1 MNTFE
6 NLNDAVLALKD
17 AMIAD
22 YATWYDRTNE
32 RDDTNKEW
40 RENYAKEQIA
50 QYADT
55 FKIEEGRNYI
65 KLVAN
70 GSVKGFVVKKATKG
84 FVVGD
89 MLMAASYKAPA
100 TNFSRGNA
108 LLGEF
113 DRVRWTG
120 IL

>member
-6 NLNDAVLALKD
+6 NLNDAVVALKEK
-17 AMIAD
+17 MIEDYREFNMRSAEREDCGLDRSWFEERVEAFAD
-22 YATWYDRTNE
+22 SFR
-32 RDDTNKEW
+32 
-40 RENYAKEQIA
+40 
-50 QYADT
+50 
-55 FKIEEGRNYI
+55 IEEGRTYI
-65 KLVAN
+65 KLVADR
-70 GSVKGFVVKKATKG
+70 SVRGFVVKKPTKG

-100 TNFSRGNA
+100 TNFARGNA
-108 LLGEF
+108 LMGEF

>member
-1 MNTFE
+1 MNAFE
-6 NLNDAVLALKD
+6 NLNDAVVALKEK
-17 AMIAD
+17 MIED
-22 YATWYDRTNE
+22 FRQWNERSSEKSSLDQEWYDNRV
-32 RDDTNKEW
+32 KE
-40 RENYAKEQIA
+40 
-50 QYADT
+50 YADD
-55 FKIEEGRNYI
+55 FRIEEGRNYI

-100 TNFSRGNA
+100 TNFSRGNVM
-108 LLGEF
+108 LGEF

>member
-1 MNTFE
+1 MMYE
-6 NLNDAVLALKD
+6 NLNDAVVALKE
-17 AMIAD
+17 AMIGDFAKWNDNSYEKSD
-22 YATWYDRTNE
+22 YKNL
-32 RDDTNKEW
+32 NKEW
-40 RENYAKEQIA
+40 YDNRVKE
-50 QYADT
+50 YADD

-65 KLVAN
+65 KLSAN

-89 MLMAASYKAPA
+89 LLMAKSWKAPA
-100 TNFSRGNA
+100 TNFARGNA
-108 LLGEF
+108 LMGEF

>member
-1 MNTFE
+1 MMYE
-6 NLNDAVLALKD
+6 NLNDAVVAVKD
-17 AMIAD
+17 AMIED
-22 YATWYDRTNE
+22 YKKWYVRSNE

-40 RENYAKEQIA
+40 RENWAKEQIA
-50 QYADT
+50 KYEDD

-65 KLVAN
+65 KLSAN

-89 MLMAASYKAPA
+89 LLMAKSWKAPA
-100 TNFSRGNA
+100 TNFARGNA
-108 LLGEF
+108 LMGEF
-113 DRVRWTG
+113 DRIRWTG